1 MIKFDALLVFLGIG
15 VQIYA
20 LFDIARKPQE
30 SFTQWPKWAW
40 LIVVILFGLIG
51 SLVWVFWGRK
61 KNGGGSGNGP
71 RRRPGRDVPPDDN
84 PDFLRNL

>member
-1 MIKFDALLVFLGIG
+1 MIKLDALLVFIGIG

-20 LFDIARKPQE
+20 LFDIARKPKE

-51 SLVWVFWGRK
+51 SLVWVLWGRK
-61 KNGGGSGNGP
+61 KNGGSSGNGP

>member
-1 MIKFDALLVFLGIG
+1 MNKIDALLVLIGIG
-15 VQIYA
+15 IQIYA

-51 SLVWVFWGRK
+51 SLVWVLWGRK
-61 KNGGGSGNGP
+61 RNGGSGP
-71 RRRPGRDVPPDDN
+71 RRQRPGRDLPPDDN

>member
-1 MIKFDALLVFLGIG
+1 MIKIDALLVFIGIG

-51 SLVWVFWGRK
+51 SLVWVLWGRK
-61 KNGGGSGNGP
+61 RNGGPGP
-71 RRRPGRDVPPDDN
+71 RRQRPTRDLPPDDN

>member
-1 MIKFDALLVFLGIG
+1 MIKLDALLVFIGIG

-51 SLVWVFWGRK
+51 SLIWVLWGRK
-61 KNGGGSGNGP
+61 RNGGGNPP
-71 RRRPGRDVPPDDN
+71 RRRPMRDLPPDDN

>member
-1 MIKFDALLVFLGIG
+1 MIKVDALLVFIGIG

-51 SLVWVFWGRK
+51 SLVWVLWGRK
-61 KNGGGSGNGP
+61 RNGGNGP
-71 RRRPGRDVPPDDN
+71 RRQRPTRDLPPDDN

>member
-1 MIKFDALLVFLGIG
+1 MIKIDALLVLIGIG
-15 VQIYA
+15 IQIYA

-30 SFTQWPKWAW
+30 SFTQWAKWAW

-51 SLVWVFWGRK
+51 SLVWVLWGRK
-61 KNGGGSGNGP
+61 RNGGSCP
-71 RRRPGRDVPPDDN
+71 RRQRPGRDLPPDDN